1 MYSALVLV
9 LMLRYMIWHTHTA
22 LPLSEISVLPLN
34 LFGTGMGSL
43 LSCVRD
49 TQDLLWENVRPS
61 YPIYKYLWEM
71 QMGDKKQLRAFLRI
85 TCLIMC

>member
-1 MYSALVLV
+1 MYSAVVLV
-9 LMLRYMIWHTHTA
+9 LMSWYMTWHTHTT

-34 LFGTGMGSL
+34 LSGTGMGSL

-49 TQDLLWENVRPS
+49 TQGLLWENVRPR

-71 QMGDKKQLRAFLRI
+71 QMGDKKQIRTFLRI
-85 TCLIMC
+85 TCI